1 LGDYAPIDAGDNA
14 GINLMGT
21 LGAKENARR
30 AKGGDCKDAGDCVER
45 NWREGGESESDKE
58 REKF

>member
-1 LGDYAPIDAGDNA
+1 
-14 GINLMGT
+14 MGT